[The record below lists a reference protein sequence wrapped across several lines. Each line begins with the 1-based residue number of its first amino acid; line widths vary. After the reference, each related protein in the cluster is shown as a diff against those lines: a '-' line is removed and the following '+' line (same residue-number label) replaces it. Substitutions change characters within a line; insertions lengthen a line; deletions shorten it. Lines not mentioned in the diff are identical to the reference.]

1 VDLSGARRLRKYNV
15 LIDGKPYEVELT
27 GHVSGAPFSVK
38 VNNKSLEA
46 ELVDRFEGASPF
58 SIRVGGKEYDV
69 ELKRIERTRSFPIKV
84 NDVAFK
90 AELRPAARRAGAKAP
105 ESAGFTPVM
114 TSARRAV
121 VEGAVTAPMAG
132 KIVSVLVKEG
142 DSVKTGDAL
151 CVLEAMKME
160 NEITATN
167 SGVVQEIRVSEGMPV
182 NEGDAL
188 VIVN

>member
-1 VDLSGARRLRKYNV
+1 MDLSGARRLRRYNV

-27 GHVSGAPFSVK
+27 AHVSGAPFSVK
-38 VNNKSLEA
+38 VNDKSLEA

-69 ELKRIERTRSFPIKV
+69 ELKRIEKRRSFPIKV

-90 AELRPAARRAGAKAP
+90 AELRPAARKAGPRAP
-105 ESAGFTPVM
+105 ESAGFIPVVKP
-114 TSARRAV
+114 AREAV
-121 VEGAVTAPMAG
+121 EEGAVTAPMAG

-160 NEITATN
+160 NEITAKNT
-167 SGVVQEIRVSEGMPV
+167 GVVQEIRVSEGMPV

-188 VIVN
+188 VIVR

>member
-1 VDLSGARRLRKYNV
+1 MDLGGARRLRKYNV
-15 LIDGKPYEVELT
+15 LIDDAPYEVELT
-27 GHVSGAPFSVK
+27 THVSGTPFSVK
-38 VNNKSLEA
+38 VNDKSYEA
-46 ELVDRFEGASPF
+46 ELMDPFEAALPF
-58 SIRVGGKEYDV
+58 LIKVGGKEYNV
-69 ELKRIERTRSFPIKV
+69 ELKRIEKTRSFPIKV

-90 AELRPAARRAGAKAP
+90 AELRPAARKAGPKAP
-105 ESAGFTPVM
+105 ESAGSIPVV
-114 TSARRAV
+114 TSATRPV

-182 NEGDAL
+182 NEGDAV
-188 VIVN
+188 VIIK